1 MVTIGD
7 LPPDILEDVL
17 SRVPGRDLVCN
28 CRLVCSQWCD
38 VVDLPALWKRKCQR
52 EGYCLAM
59 FDRSISEW
67 KTLYFLCSLKRNL
80 IKNPC
85 GEKGLKFWEFKS
97 KKKKVW
103 KIEKAPEADMHFPH
117 IRKCF
122 VAYHLCTFKHQ
133 LITLK
138 DEGYWD
144 ELMDET
150 KPDIVVKD
158 WYYFSPNYRYEL
170 CVTLLSKDFSILQ
183 ECRPEEFFRNQG
195 RDEDKWCEV
204 SYTFHD
210 YPAGVRH
217 IRFIHGNEGWTYMR
231 VTNSSVTVG
240 PEALWRSEAPG
251 TRLPDLHCDPQ
262 RKPCSVF

>member
-1 MVTIGD
+1 MVTISD

-17 SRVPGRDLVCN
+17 SRVPGRDLVGS
-28 CRLVCSQWCD
+28 CRLVCSQWRS

-52 EGYCLAM
+52 EGYCPLAS
-59 FDRSISEW
+59 DRSLPDW
-67 KTLYFLCSLKRNL
+67 KTFYFLSVMKRNL

-103 KIEKAPEADMHFPH
+103 KIEKAPEADVYFPH

-158 WYYFSPNYRYEL
+158 WYYFSTNYRYEL
-170 CVTLLSKDFSILQ
+170 CVKLLSADFSVLQ
-183 ECRPEEFFRNQG
+183 ECCPEKLLRNQQRG
-195 RDEDKWCEV
+195 EDKWCEV

-240 PEALWRSEAPG
+240 PEAAQQGEEPAPRS
-251 TRLPDLHCDPQ
+251 PDQLCGLQ
-262 RKPCSVF
+262 TQPCSVF